1 MTTPQQKMLEWCKL
15 RTRSYT
21 GVKVVDFS
29 GSWRDGLAFCALID
43 SIKPGLLDFS
53 SLSPTNELANH
64 TLAFKV
70 AQEHLGIPELLEP
83 EDMLVGSKPEQRSVM
98 TYLGQFYQ
106 KYSGGTQRSARRSTS
121 SPLLLN
127 ANQKE
132 QLMTRVNPKPAAH
145 PTHTTPAPSTAA
157 APTAARVPIAGR
169 SVTQQAPPQFA
180 QATPTREPA
189 SAAMRRNVTATPPPL
204 SSSAQ
209 NPSSK
214 PTPATANTS
223 SGPAPS
229 GANPSNLPPLSN
241 SLPPSALNNSAQTS
255 TPPASRPVC
264 AGSGI
269 ELKPGDKTLEWQG
282 KYFLLEYF
290 QCTTCK
296 KNLVGLKSVMNVAG
310 NPYCDPCGR
319 KAFVTHNLAK
329 KTPQLED
336 DTITEEE
343 TLTLPIPASMAT
355 RANPRQSRHSRRVN
369 RGSKNLQ
376 ALIVDDPIN
385 PMPGPVQRA
394 NTNPVPQNQTQ
405 QPQQQQQPQQH
416 AGIGMNRSMNGTPN
430 RNFRIEQKPA
440 SASPTNRNTPV
451 VTQPAIPAWKAKL
464 LEKKRSD
471 TTPAIAEVD
480 KKEAEKKEM
489 ERKEAERKEAE
500 RKEVERKENER
511 KEMERKENERKEL
524 ERKENERKDQERK
537 ENERRDLERKENER
551 KELER
556 KEQDRKDNER
566 KDWERRELERK
577 ENERKENERRE
588 NERKENERKE
598 NERRDNERKE
608 NERREFER
616 KENERRDNERKEN
629 ERREFERKENERR
642 DNERKENER
651 KELERRETERK
662 ENERR
667 EFERKENERR
677 EFERKENERKEKD
690 RKDLERKENER
701 RELERKENERKDNQ
715 RKESE
720 RREIERIESERKEA
734 ERVARDKKQEL
745 EELNRKKALESAK
758 IQQEKL
764 KLISEKQALSSE
776 QLEIEAEMSVLQEE
790 WNKLK
795 QEKSLLDTGRRDLE
809 DLKRKKDEER
819 LKLDLLRSQVQEQRK
834 KNEQEKQ
841 ALLIL
846 QKELEDQSTSQKNE
860 TILLQTEERNLS
872 AEKLRFEQEK
882 KKFLER
888 KLKKESA
895 STPQPQQPQSQSQPP
910 VDQPMGIQQINQLK
924 SEEEKDVQTDERPN
938 WKYKLSQIQSTHG
951 ETLLPSL
958 SFTITDEVLSQSLT
972 ISDYMESTNLPNSKI
987 PELRRKFQAKGNI
1000 IKSYYN
1006 DKT

>member
-616 KENERRDNERKEN
+616 KE
-629 ERREFERKENERR
+629 
-642 DNERKENER
+642 
-651 KELERRETERK
+651 
-662 ENERR
+662 
-667 EFERKENERR
+667 
-677 EFERKENERKEKD
+677 KD

>member
-588 NERKENERKE
+588 
-598 NERRDNERKE
+598 
-608 NERREFER
+608 
-616 KENERRDNERKEN
+616 
-629 ERREFERKENERR
+629 
-642 DNERKENER
+642 
-651 KELERRETERK
+651 LERK

-677 EFERKENERKEKD
+677 EFERKEKD